1 VDGPAG
7 ADLDAAAAGRLR
19 PRRGQAVTEE
29 LPATSR
35 SVKRPLTVVG
45 RLEPARVCGGGAT
58 AGG

>member
-29 LPATSR
+29 PATSR